1 MGVSLSYSD
10 ETNRTLTRRLLEHVH
25 RYQINL
31 SRLSEESRE
40 ALVRFLEEAL
50 EALD

>member
-1 MGVSLSYSD
+1 MGLSLADSD
-10 ETNRTLTRRLLEHVH
+10 ESNRTLTQRLLDHVNG
-25 RYQINL
+25 YQVNL
-31 SRLSEESRE
+31 SRLSEEGRK

>member
-1 MGVSLSYSD
+1 MAM
-10 ETNRTLTRRLLEHVH
+10 RPATLTQRLLDHVS
-25 RYQINL
+25 RYQVNL
-31 SRLSEESRE
+31 SKLSEESRE